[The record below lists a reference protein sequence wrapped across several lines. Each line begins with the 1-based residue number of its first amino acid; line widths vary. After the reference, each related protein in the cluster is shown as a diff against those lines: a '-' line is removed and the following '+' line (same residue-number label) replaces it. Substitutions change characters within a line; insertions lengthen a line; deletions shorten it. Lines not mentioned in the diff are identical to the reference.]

1 MRRCIKSQH
10 SSPRNHGLSKSR
22 GIRKRRFGG
31 ILCEMSAV
39 SDQATTD
46 LNHMAT
52 RTAQVGY
59 LPSRSL
65 RPKNTLALLNTELTF
80 EGPVLLHPYKC
91 CSIAMCQ
98 RSSPKLA
105 KTLSPALSE
114 LEQHSLS
121 HLNCPDSSPSP
132 KIEYSRRF
140 IGGYNL
146 FAMQFAVPS
155 PAKQLMIHIH
165 TISLHLGRPYLISSV
180 PYSLCSH

>member
-1 MRRCIKSQH
+1 MRSQH

-31 ILCEMSAV
+31 ILREVSAE
-39 SDQATTD
+39 SDQATTI

-65 RPKNTLALLNTELTF
+65 RPRNTLALLHKFLKSPYFCIRISATQSPCVSVHLRNW
-80 EGPVLLHPYKC
+80 PKRYPLHFP
-91 CSIAMCQ
+91 
-98 RSSPKLA
+98 
-105 KTLSPALSE
+105 E

-146 FAMQFAVPS
+146 SAM
-155 PAKQLMIHIH
+155 
-165 TISLHLGRPYLISSV
+165 
-180 PYSLCSH
+180 

>member
-1 MRRCIKSQH
+1 MRSQQ

-31 ILCEMSAV
+31 ILREISAV
-39 SDQATTD
+39 SDQATNI

-65 RPKNTLALLNTELTF
+65 RPRNTLALLHEFF
-80 EGPVLLHPYKC
+80 EESILLHPYKC

-105 KTLSPALSE
+105 ETPIPSMLGAGTALTQPSQ
-114 LEQHSLS
+114 LPRFQSLS
-121 HLNCPDSSPSP
+121 QGRVF
-132 KIEYSRRF
+132 E
-140 IGGYNL
+140 
-146 FAMQFAVPS
+146 AV
-155 PAKQLMIHIH
+155 H
-165 TISLHLGRPYLISSV
+165 RWV
-180 PYSLCSH
+180 